1 MPIAR
6 FEMPDGR
13 IGRFE
18 VPEGTSPEQAQRLI
32 ASSLAAS
39 SPQQDEAPKRKGV
52 GAALSKGTESLLG
65 SMQTTLESPFGVNRA
80 AERSLE
86 RSDALDKKY
95 EEQVSLDKLKEAYE
109 KRGLT
114 GAGGELLRQV
124 PLALAEQAPNI
135 GTSLGSAKLGS
146 ILGTPFGGL
155 GKAVGAGLG
164 ALAPSALQLFGS
176 NVERQ
181 AAEQKQ
187 AGVPTDIST
196 GKALAATA
204 IQAPLDVA
212 ATYIPL
218 GGKIIGKMF
227 GPEVEKIL
235 MRGGT
240 QAAEKLAQESFAKTL
255 GKGLGVG
262 ALAEIPTEVAQQVL
276 ERAQAGLPLT
286 SKDALEE
293 YGQTA
298 YQVSLLAPIGGA
310 GRFVDKSAAKS
321 QVAAEQKEKDNKL
334 AQEQQAAAQEA
345 LLNKQA
351 QEEMAKIASEQKPVK
366 APMNPQ
372 EFAQM
377 KQGVFNQKST
387 LERELDSLRTEASK
401 ESDVDKLQAIGE
413 RAQQI
418 QKGLDELNPEIVKQ
432 EINKLAKDNSSLNK
446 QIKALDKKE
455 EITEEDQKQK
465 DILTTQLQ
473 QNTARF
479 DTLKER
485 LPILESFKPEATGL
499 DIKNK
504 LKNKLDAI
512 TKAREAGD
520 LVAISKLTKEYKELQ
535 AQYPGDQQQLF
546 DTTKQGDLFYPEEN
560 MRVANEQRA
569 AAQKQK
575 EEFDAQ
581 ALKEAEEKTRLASP
595 PIEPATKE
603 DITAYKAQQE
613 QLTKLKQERTRLQEL
628 FDTANST
635 NDIRA
640 AVDLQKLI
648 EAKDKELA
656 EFGTMKQMPTAEQAR
671 EQALETAKPDE
682 LIQEIKD
689 LQALIKK
696 ADDQIKTA
704 AGSTTALD
712 KDGKLTPA
720 GLKLAETQK
729 QRDQALADLETK
741 QADLDAINA
750 NAAKRATETQQ
761 TNLLAEAFPE
771 KTGFI
776 PEKVKDKRKN
786 KISSF
791 KRYVGD
797 NLTVRAELMA
807 LRRKLTL
814 ARSKRNK
821 LGKGANREEI
831 AGIINDMREVVERI
845 KETKQ
850 DNLLPTDAKQGAETV
865 KYHQAINAVREKQ
878 QNALDKYL
886 LSLEAYLN
894 REYFGGETKKATTTK
909 QGLEKRIKN
918 DEANVINAMLEEAA
932 INRRVF
938 NLPPLTQEQ
947 RQDLAALYVEPL
959 ESFRLYAEDKLGA
972 PERAMAVISQQ
983 LVDITDQASNV
994 TGKVQKGEFGL
1005 RTQFEKPETEKA
1017 EGVSKVEKTGTYT
1030 TIDEKGEKVE
1040 VPTYKVNEQPA
1051 LTPREKEAGKKVD
1064 VSNVGNVEQ
1073 GELFSEQAQ
1082 KATTKASVAA
1092 LEKERAEQEAIV
1104 KEENSKKFPD
1114 LRRALSAQ
1122 RRAQEIDNELAELKA
1137 QKPKELLEPIATV
1150 RSTPGMFRR
1159 FVDSQ
1164 SAKIKKAR
1172 DAVDQLISKVNTSA
1186 KKDYQTKVAPL
1197 MRELENLRLQLE
1209 NHLGKNEILGVDV
1222 SRRRFEKNRLFG
1234 GVAFFATPDKSTI
1247 VNENG
1252 AFIKGITKNDLMPA
1266 SAGFKET
1273 KPGSDLHDEVGDAT
1287 FISTFNV
1294 QPNEQGKGYGK
1305 KLLTAITKW
1314 ADENNKRLALNPAAS
1329 GGLNQEQLKDWYSRN
1344 GFKQVGDYMVRKP
1357 NANLKTYDEVT
1368 KDLQD
1373 RIAALLK
1380 QVAGSG
1386 EKVISAR
1393 QQALQNLE
1401 EQQQRLH
1408 KLNFSDAY
1416 VKDLRS
1422 SAEALWQNINTE
1434 IKNNQTKL
1442 TTLKKRG
1449 NLFLK
1454 ATDRAQLNTDIAFAE
1469 REAIRLQDEKQ
1480 TIVERIDSIY
1490 QEANELEHGK
1500 KSIELEKTI
1509 LANLEKIAES
1519 LDGIPKAAKEAA
1531 AYADKLRADIAKT
1544 EAVQAE
1550 IRKEDFVKTQR
1561 FLERFNLPGIVV
1573 KQADIARVNE
1583 LNKEIKRQETYLKKA
1598 TSASSKRAITQIIED
1613 LRTEKAVAERP
1624 STELAPTRQSIDAEQ
1639 QESLKQ
1645 ASDMNA
1651 AYAMARKLQKE
1662 RQAEVRRK
1670 EGLENA
1676 QNKWDAFAKQLGEL
1690 KEQHANA
1697 KTKRQQTAIW
1707 NKGNKINKQML
1718 AIKATP
1724 TPEAAPKSQ
1733 RAVGPATRDVQPAQF
1748 KTGVKKYTKKQKE
1761 ILKETSELA
1770 QEIEKKGFSEDAHI
1784 ESGLSASDF
1793 GNMFNDVRNGDV
1805 DFRIEE
1811 NDSTTPPITKAE
1823 AEDVL
1828 SKIKMPK
1835 GLKVFVL
1842 DKIPADLKALFESMG
1857 HKSNKVKGWVSAK
1870 GDVYIVAENHTSIPD
1885 LNETIAH
1892 ELIGHVGVEAL
1903 LGEQGMRS
1911 LIRKIISQEG
1921 GVLELAKKL
1930 GVFNEVYGTYA
1941 SARRQGLSDYEAQ
1954 AAAVREMIA
1963 HTAEKA
1969 PNRSMTQKLK
1979 DFIKLVVA
1987 HVRDALRKMGVDL
2000 KTSTSDIYKI
2010 IHTARTNFENIT
2022 PGAFVNADGAIKFNV
2037 ARPKA
2042 NAAFEGVLNSTN
2054 GIVAQQKP
2062 LKDRIFGSGSGLVYE
2077 TKYVDRFAPISKA
2090 LESIKDS
2097 LKATQ
2102 TMYYLRMHDQRMAF
2116 TSEVMSNG
2124 PLDLVPAKD
2133 GKGFIIESKKGTN
2146 LIDVINA
2153 LKTANVG
2160 DVNATNRVFTMY
2172 LLALRA
2178 KDPSIGL
2185 AKLNYSGKITQEMLD
2200 YAIDTVEKDAATKA
2214 SFEKAAAIYAKY
2226 NEGLI
2231 NFAVKAG
2238 AINKTDAAAMLKNK
2252 NYVPFYRVRSD
2263 GSVFLE
2269 IGGAPAVKI
2278 GNLAEQ
2284 PYLHELVGG
2293 DQPIFDVFTS
2303 ALQNT
2308 SMLTDMALRNIAT
2321 KNTANTLADLGL
2333 LKTGDSKKDNG
2344 IHKGGKDVKGPDI
2357 IRFKSNGEDYYA
2369 RINSEAAGVPSE
2381 LLVKGLEGVNTSLP
2395 NIVKM
2400 LNVPSTI
2407 LRKWVTRNP
2416 AYMLRQLVRDP
2427 LNGVITAGLDT
2438 TPIVS
2443 SMKEVIKMVKGKS
2456 EGEALLQGRGILGG
2470 QVLTGTTED
2479 QQAMLKSLLS
2489 GEKGW
2494 DYRMAQLDQLSVKGD
2509 AATRV
2514 VMYNNYIKQGLSEM
2528 EATLATLEAMNF
2540 SKRGISASL
2549 FQISTM
2555 VPFMNA
2561 QIQGLNVLW
2570 KSFTGKMP
2578 FNEKLKIK
2586 QKAVQRSLM
2595 LVGST
2600 MLYAAMMQDDEAY
2613 KNANDDEKYGNW
2625 FVYTPFSDEPVK
2637 VPIPFEVG
2645 LLFKAVPEA
2654 LVNTIFGDAKARD
2667 TMSAIGKQAFNSL
2680 PNVGPQAIKPAL
2692 EAAINFSFYTGR
2704 GIESDRLMQYEPGE
2718 RYEDRTSEI
2727 AKLVGG
2733 ALNISPVKIEYL
2745 IKGYFGSIP
2754 LAVASMANPIIRLGE
2769 GGEKPESRGM
2779 LSSDTPLLGT
2789 FFQPVD
2795 AGGLINKAYKD
2806 MDEID
2811 KVTQTYK
2818 KMVKENRDA
2827 EAEAYLDTNA
2837 DIIGMGSMAGRFRKK
2852 MGDLTNYERAIRTDP
2867 DMTAGE
2873 KRKELDE
2880 IKQLKIETAKYFSSV
2895 RE

>member
-18 VPEGTSPEQAQRLI
+18 VPEGTSPEKAQQLI
-32 ASSLAAS
+32 AGSLGLA
-39 SPQQDEAPKRKGV
+39 SPQQEDEPRKRKGI
-52 GAALSKGTESLLG
+52 GAAFSKGVESLLG
-65 SMQTTLESPFGVNRA
+65 SGQTTLESPFGVNKA
-80 AERSLE
+80 AERALQRNE
-86 RSDALDKKY
+86 ALDKKY

-135 GTSLGSAKLGS
+135 LASLGSARTGAMLGAP
-146 ILGTPFGGL
+146 LGPY
-155 GKAVGAGLG
+155 GAGIG
-164 ALAPSALQLFGS
+164 ALGGALFPSALQLFGS

-196 GKALAATA
+196 SKALAATA

-218 GGKIIGKMF
+218 GGKIVGKMF

-276 ERAQAGLPLT
+276 ERAQAGLSLV

-293 YGQTA
+293 YGKTA

-321 QVAAEQKEKDNKL
+321 QMALEQKEKDNKL

-345 LLNKQA
+345 LLAQKNEEQQKQLQAQQLKTGDLFGEPIVTGGKGKKLVEGAVSPLTGEPELFRTGVNEKKEPTYGVKQAVPETRTATEREAEANKPPEITPQEIFRQHDILKKHVVDLQDRVAKAATSGDIETLSSLSPQLTNAQKALVESTNRVKQTAPIEQAPEIQTATLKGQLTAQTTALKKAGDLGDFEAIAKINAKINEIQSKLKELPQGEDLIAQSERLKNEAVVKETEQMQQQQEDLFAQVEATKPKATEVVNDTKLKTA
-351 QEEMAKIASEQKPVK
+351 QEELNKAYAENKDPNEIYSLIEKLNAEQKEFQNKKAEVESKNQPVITRYQQGLQELEDAYAAGASEKTINNLIDKLREASLEKEASRARGISGEEQENQVQRVERVKRSLEEAKNQYNESKSDEERAEALKNIGALQDRLATAQADRAQGRPEVAEKEAYNNQEEAKRDAIETVRQILSGEYFNSRNVDVASSLKPQLENKIIDAGKAYGREAVNEINAVRAQKK
-366 APMNPQ
+366 IKQESLSTDDALKLATRIQGRFNYLAKNPTYLA
-372 EFAQM
+372 EKVRETNLKTFED
-377 KQGVFNQKST
+377 S
-387 LERELDSLRTEASK
+387 LERIKKDFMQGKSK
-401 ESDVDKLQAIGE
+401 IRKVT
-413 RAQQI
+413 
-418 QKGLDELNPEIVKQ
+418 PV
-432 EINKLAKDNSSLNK
+432 
-446 QIKALDKKE
+446 
-455 EITEEDQKQK
+455 
-465 DILTTQLQ
+465 
-473 QNTARF
+473 
-479 DTLKER
+479 
-485 LPILESFKPEATGL
+485 
-499 DIKNK
+499 
-504 LKNKLDAI
+504 
-512 TKAREAGD
+512 
-520 LVAISKLTKEYKELQ
+520 
-535 AQYPGDQQQLF
+535 
-546 DTTKQGDLFYPEEN
+546 
-560 MRVANEQRA
+560 
-569 AAQKQK
+569 
-575 EEFDAQ
+575 
-581 ALKEAEEKTRLASP
+581 
-595 PIEPATKE
+595 
-603 DITAYKAQQE
+603 
-613 QLTKLKQERTRLQEL
+613 LKQERNPIEMLRREQKKKKPNTKVVEGLKREIEAGKKEDARIAAEKEKAEIKEPEGVNPDQGNLFAANELEPIAVVRATTRNLLKLSETQSKRFKEAQARAERLLKQAEEQAKEKNKIKPVDKSFVEVVKKQRDFVKEIQNAKEIINNLRSNALELWAAKSKVAASLKEVNMREAAIEQFNKKIEEEQASENPSQNIISDLKKYIAKNKQAIKELTTTNVGGKPETINLQERL
-628 FDTANST
+628 NTLDAETKQRNDAIDSLHKRANEIENANIKDEKELLDKLEEKLKSLQ
-635 NDIRA
+635 A
-640 AVDLQKLI
+640 ASP
-648 EAKDKELA
+648 EAKKIQADAEKMRAEIGKAEAEAKKSLEEQIKYKREIEERQAKELA
-656 EFGTMKQMPTAEQAR
+656 KLPSKRQEIIATNVKAPGAEEKVTRKQIIQKSVPKTDAERLDEAKEAAAEGAR
-671 EQALETAKPDE
+671 QMAELKKMQNTSLKLKEVRKVESKLKKDLASKVEQVKADTEKLIALESKAKETNAKEDK
-682 LIQEIKD
+682 Q
-689 LQALIKK
+689 
-696 ADDQIKTA
+696 
-704 AGSTTALD
+704 ALD
-712 KDGKLTPA
+712 KFKKEINVKNLGQVVNTLEKN
-720 GLKLAETQK
+720 LKLLKGVGSDVEK
-729 QRDQALADLETK
+729 AL
-741 QADLDAINA
+741 
-750 NAAKRATETQQ
+750 
-761 TNLLAEAFPE
+761 
-771 KTGFI
+771 
-776 PEKVKDKRKN
+776 V
-786 KISSF
+786 
-791 KRYVGD
+791 
-797 NLTVRAELMA
+797 
-807 LRRKLTL
+807 
-814 ARSKRNK
+814 
-821 LGKGANREEI
+821 I
-831 AGIINDMREVVERI
+831 AGNKPQRLER
-845 KETKQ
+845 
-850 DNLLPTDAKQGAETV
+850 
-865 KYHQAINAVREKQ
+865 
-878 QNALDKYL
+878 
-886 LSLEAYLN
+886 
-894 REYFGGETKKATTTK
+894 KK
-909 QGLEKRIKN
+909 
-918 DEANVINAMLEEAA
+918 
-932 INRRVF
+932 
-938 NLPPLTQEQ
+938 PLKT
-947 RQDLAALYVEPL
+947 
-959 ESFRLYAEDKLGA
+959 
-972 PERAMAVISQQ
+972 
-983 LVDITDQASNV
+983 
-994 TGKVQKGEFGL
+994 
-1005 RTQFEKPETEKA
+1005 
-1017 EGVSKVEKTGTYT
+1017 GVSKVEK
-1030 TIDEKGEKVE
+1030 DF
-1040 VPTYKVNEQPA
+1040 
-1051 LTPREKEAGKKVD
+1051 KEA
-1064 VSNVGNVEQ
+1064 
-1073 GELFSEQAQ
+1073 
-1082 KATTKASVAA
+1082 
-1092 LEKERAEQEAIV
+1092 
-1104 KEENSKKFPD
+1104 
-1114 LRRALSAQ
+1114 
-1122 RRAQEIDNELAELKA
+1122 
-1137 QKPKELLEPIATV
+1137 
-1150 RSTPGMFRR
+1150 
-1159 FVDSQ
+1159 
-1164 SAKIKKAR
+1164 
-1172 DAVDQLISKVNTSA
+1172 
-1186 KKDYQTKVAPL
+1186 
-1197 MRELENLRLQLE
+1197 
-1209 NHLGKNEILGVDV
+1209 
-1222 SRRRFEKNRLFG
+1222 
-1234 GVAFFATPDKSTI
+1234 
-1247 VNENG
+1247 
-1252 AFIKGITKNDLMPA
+1252 
-1266 SAGFKET
+1266 
-1273 KPGSDLHDEVGDAT
+1273 
-1287 FISTFNV
+1287 
-1294 QPNEQGKGYGK
+1294 
-1305 KLLTAITKW
+1305 
-1314 ADENNKRLALNPAAS
+1314 
-1329 GGLNQEQLKDWYSRN
+1329 
-1344 GFKQVGDYMVRKP
+1344 
-1357 NANLKTYDEVT
+1357 
-1368 KDLQD
+1368 
-1373 RIAALLK
+1373 
-1380 QVAGSG
+1380 
-1386 EKVISAR
+1386 
-1393 QQALQNLE
+1393 
-1401 EQQQRLH
+1401 
-1408 KLNFSDAY
+1408 
-1416 VKDLRS
+1416 
-1422 SAEALWQNINTE
+1422 
-1434 IKNNQTKL
+1434 
-1442 TTLKKRG
+1442 
-1449 NLFLK
+1449 
-1454 ATDRAQLNTDIAFAE
+1454 
-1469 REAIRLQDEKQ
+1469 
-1480 TIVERIDSIY
+1480 IDS
-1490 QEANELEHGK
+1490 
-1500 KSIELEKTI
+1500 EKY
-1509 LANLEKIAES
+1509 AETG
-1519 LDGIPKAAKEAA
+1519 LDKDTYVDMVI
-1531 AYADKLRADIAKT
+1531 DI
-1544 EAVQAE
+1544 
-1550 IRKEDFVKTQR
+1550 
-1561 FLERFNLPGIVV
+1561 
-1573 KQADIARVNE
+1573 
-1583 LNKEIKRQETYLKKA
+1583 
-1598 TSASSKRAITQIIED
+1598 
-1613 LRTEKAVAERP
+1613 
-1624 STELAPTRQSIDAEQ
+1624 
-1639 QESLKQ
+1639 
-1645 ASDMNA
+1645 
-1651 AYAMARKLQKE
+1651 
-1662 RQAEVRRK
+1662 
-1670 EGLENA
+1670 
-1676 QNKWDAFAKQLGEL
+1676 
-1690 KEQHANA
+1690 
-1697 KTKRQQTAIW
+1697 
-1707 NKGNKINKQML
+1707 
-1718 AIKATP
+1718 
-1724 TPEAAPKSQ
+1724 
-1733 RAVGPATRDVQPAQF
+1733 
-1748 KTGVKKYTKKQKE
+1748 
-1761 ILKETSELA
+1761 
-1770 QEIEKKGFSEDAHI
+1770 
-1784 ESGLSASDF
+1784 
-1793 GNMFNDVRNGDV
+1793 RNGDI

-1811 NDSTTPPITKAE
+1811 NDSNTPPITKAE

-1842 DKIPADLKALFESMG
+1842 DKIPADLKELFESMG

-1987 HVRDALRKMGVDL
+1987 HVRDALRKRGVNLD
-2000 KTSTSDIYKI
+2000 TSTSDIYKI

-2133 GKGFIIESKKGTN
+2133 GKGFIVESQKGTS

-2172 LLALRA
+2172 LLAKRA
-2178 KDPSIGL
+2178 ADPNVGL

-2231 NFAVKAG
+2231 NFAVKSG
-2238 AINKTDAAAMLKNK
+2238 ALNKEDAAAMLKNK

-2344 IHKGGKDVKGPDI
+2344 IYRGGQDVKGTDI
-2357 IRFKSNGEDYYA
+2357 IRFKSNGENYYA
-2369 RINSEAAGVPSE
+2369 RVNSEAAGVPSE

-2427 LNGVITAGLDT
+2427 LNGVVTAGLDT

-2443 SMKEVIKMVKGKS
+2443 SMREVIKMVKGKS

-2479 QQAMLKSLLS
+2479 QQAMLKALLS

-2570 KSFTGKMP
+2570 KSFNGKMP
-2578 FNEKLKIK
+2578 FDQKLKIK

-2625 FVYTPFSDEPVK
+2625 FVYTPFSDEPIK
-2637 VPIPFEVG
+2637 IPIPFEVG

-2692 EAAINFSFYTGR
+2692 EAAINYSFYTGR

-2754 LAVASMANPIIRLGE
+2754 LAVASMANPIIRSGE

-2895 RE
+2895 RG